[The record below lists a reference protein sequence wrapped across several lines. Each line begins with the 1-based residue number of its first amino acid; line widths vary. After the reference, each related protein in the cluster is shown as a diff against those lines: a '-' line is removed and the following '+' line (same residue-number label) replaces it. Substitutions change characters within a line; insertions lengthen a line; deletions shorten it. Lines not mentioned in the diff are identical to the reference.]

1 MKRKVGLLV
10 VGVALLVVLA
20 GCSWQ
25 GTALLPQVP
34 TRLAPVAVATPTLAA
49 TEVAATATSE
59 PQPEMAATATSQPQP
74 EATTAVDSEPVL
86 VARVETQAYAGPG
99 RQFEA
104 LQVLGPGSRMLLLGR
119 LADNSWLAIAGPGDG
134 PGAFAW
140 IAAEDVTIEGDGLR
154 APVLPMPEVE
164 AAVFPIVD
172 AETGFLLGGWANGW
186 LDPAETVAR
195 LGALPYRL
203 YVDSRPAGALEGRP
217 FSAAGGPCPIPIVQF
232 DEVIPGGAVALLA
245 AATWAPD
252 ARPVREMAATEPL
265 RAQVA
270 RLLTEQGL
278 ANPEVHIDQVLRVDL
293 EGNNLDELLITATRL
308 SDGSDRRGVNAG
320 DYALVALQPAAGGPL
335 VPLALEAYLE
345 AAEQAFP
352 SAPVVTGVLDVNGDG
367 RMEIVVR
374 QQRHEGLQVTLF
386 ARSLALLTAGCH
398 L

>member
-1 MKRKVGLLV
+1 MYRKVGLLV
-10 VGVALLVVLA
+10 VWVALLAALLV

-25 GTALLPQVP
+25 GAALLPQVP
-34 TRLAPVAVATPTLAA
+34 TRAAPVVVATPTLAA
-49 TEVAATATSE
+49 TEVAATATS
-59 PQPEMAATATSQPQP
+59 QPQP
-74 EATTAVDSEPVL
+74 EATPAVVTEPLL
-86 VARVETQAYAGPG
+86 VARVETQAYTGPG
-99 RQFEA
+99 RHYEA
-104 LQVLGPGSRMLLLGR
+104 LHVLGPGSRMRLLGR

-140 IAAEDVTIEGDGLR
+140 VAAEDVAIEGDALR

-217 FSAAGGPCPIPIVQF
+217 FAAAGGPCPIPIVQF

-270 RLLTEQGL
+270 RLLAEQGI
-278 ANPEVHIDQVLRVDL
+278 ASPEVRIDQVLRVDL
-293 EGNNLDELLITATRL
+293 EGDELDELLITATRL
-308 SDGSDRRGVNAG
+308 GDGSAGRAVNAG
-320 DYALVALQPAAGGPL
+320 DYALVALQPAVGGSL
-335 VPLALEAYLE
+335 VPLALEVYLE

-352 SAPVVTGVLDVNGDG
+352 YAPVVTGVLDVNGDG

-386 ARSLALLTAGCH
+386 EASLPLLTAGCH

>member
-1 MKRKVGLLV
+1 
-10 VGVALLVVLA
+10 
-20 GCSWQ
+20 
-25 GTALLPQVP
+25 
-34 TRLAPVAVATPTLAA
+34 
-49 TEVAATATSE
+49 
-59 PQPEMAATATSQPQP
+59 
-74 EATTAVDSEPVL
+74 
-86 VARVETQAYAGPG
+86 
-99 RQFEA
+99 
-104 LQVLGPGSRMLLLGR
+104 
-119 LADNSWLAIAGPGDG
+119 
-134 PGAFAW
+134 
-140 IAAEDVTIEGDGLR
+140 
-154 APVLPMPEVE
+154 
-164 AAVFPIVD
+164 VFPIVD

-217 FSAAGGPCPIPIVQF
+217 FAAAGGPCPIPIVQF
-232 DEVIPGGAVALLA
+232 DEVIPSGAVALLA

-252 ARPVREMAATEPL
+252 TRPVREMAATEPL

-270 RLLTEQGL
+270 RLLAEQGL
-278 ANPEVHIDQVLRVDL
+278 ANPEVRIDQVLRVDL
-293 EGNNLDELLITATRL
+293 EGDELDELLITATRL

-320 DYALVALQPAAGGPL
+320 DYALVALQPADGGPL
-335 VPLALEAYLE
+335 VPLAMEVYLE